1 MPPTV
6 LGGPTFRGTD
16 VVVPTPAPALPA
28 APRAP
33 VPAVSRA
40 PSQLAPSTMTSLLAG
55 GGADAPHVPAALL
68 AAAAAAIVWLWQRIA
83 SVVTWRSL
91 RVLSL
96 IERPG

>member
-1 MPPTV
+1 M
-6 LGGPTFRGTD
+6 LGGPTFRGSDAAVRRTRSSD
-16 VVVPTPAPALPA
+16 AGRAAVAAAPAG
-28 APRAP
+28 
-33 VPAVSRA
+33 VPI
-40 PSQLAPSTMTSLLAG
+40 PSQLAPSTMSSVLAG

-68 AAAAAAIVWLWQRIA
+68 AAAAAAIVWLWQRVA

>member
-1 MPPTV
+1 M

-16 VVVPTPAPALPA
+16 VVVPTPAPALPG
-28 APRAP
+28 APHRVRP
-33 VPAVSRA
+33 TGLPS
-40 PSQLAPSTMTSLLAG
+40 PSQLAPSIMTSLVAS
-55 GGADAPHVPAALL
+55 GGADTPHVPATLL